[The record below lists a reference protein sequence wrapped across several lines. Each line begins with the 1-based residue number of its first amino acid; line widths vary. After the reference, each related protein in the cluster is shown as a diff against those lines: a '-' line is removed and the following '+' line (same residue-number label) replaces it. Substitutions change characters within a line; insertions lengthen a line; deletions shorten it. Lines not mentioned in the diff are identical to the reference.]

1 MIGTSIQ
8 VEGAVRGEED
18 LMIQGEVR
26 GTVELKSNR
35 VTIGSDGR
43 VFADVH
49 AREICIEGLV
59 DGSLVASHQ
68 VVILETAQITG
79 SITAPRISLKDGA
92 RFNGTIDMD
101 PAAEKLKTVFGQQ
114 SIATPITSASQA
126 KAGDSGSSNG
136 S

>member
-1 MIGTSIQ
+1 MIGKSIQ

-49 AREICIEGLV
+49 AQVICIEGLV
-59 DGSLVASHQ
+59 DGSLVASEQ
-68 VVILETAQITG
+68 VVILETAQVTG

-101 PAAEKLKTVFGQQ
+101 PSAEKLNSVFGKRAA
-114 SIATPITSASQA
+114 ATPIKPASESVRS
-126 KAGDSGSSNG
+126 DTGSTN
-136 S
+136 